1 MAHNVSSM
9 NGKAKYEFIDGKMLD
24 ETCAEGRRSRRL
36 RMNRNFH
43 RSTDEAVNR
52 LLNAM
57 HRGSYIPVH
66 RHLSPERSE
75 SCVVLRGR
83 AGLTI
88 YDGDGRVAARRIA
101 GPDCDCKGFDLEAG
115 VWHGLTVLEDDT
127 VLFEVKQG
135 PFAPISAED
144 IAPWSPA
151 ADDAE
156 AIRDFVNEQENEFN
170 KIEKL

>member
-1 MAHNVSSM
+1 M

-88 YDGDGRVAARRIA
+88 YDGEGRVAARRIA

-135 PFAPISAED
+135 PFAPLTPGNV
-144 IAPWSPA
+144 APWSPSP
-151 ADDAE
+151 DDAGAVTRFLERLE
-156 AIRDFVNEQENEFN
+156 AELE
-170 KIEKL
+170 